1 MFLTNAL
8 RRRPAGG
15 FSWRDRV
22 NLLKHAAHADEMV
35 IEDFFGRIKQLK
47 YAFVVNGVIDVCTF
61 FTRDDDIS
69 VAQYSKLLR
78 GVSLLDLKTLAD
90 LVDGQLA
97 VSQGIK
103 DRNSQGVSQSFEKV
117 CLEFTELLSHQRP
130 ILPNRM
136 TLLNGSDM
144 HICTFLHILMF
155 LLASSQQMLD
165 LRAAI
170 ASPAGFQNNGMQRL
184 QLAM

>member
-1 MFLTNAL
+1 MTDNPIANLSPPPRTFPSLMSFAGINDRAWFLTNAL
-8 RRRPAGG
+8 RRRPACG

-22 NLLKHAAHADEMV
+22 NLFKHAAHADEVV

-47 YAFVVNGVIDVCTF
+47 YAFVAHGVIDVRAF
-61 FTRDDDIS
+61 FTSDDDIS

-103 DRNSQGVSQSFEKV
+103 DRYSQGVSQSFEKV
-117 CLEFTELLSHQRP
+117 CLEFTELLSHSTP
-130 ILPNRM
+130 
-136 TLLNGSDM
+136 
-144 HICTFLHILMF
+144 C
-155 LLASSQQMLD
+155 SS
-165 LRAAI
+165 AI
-170 ASPAGFQNNGMQRL
+170 V
-184 QLAM
+184 